1 MFSRR
6 FNGVNDYSHDTPL
19 EIMNEIEWSRVQDR
33 MISIIY
39 PAVAERVAMQKNLL
53 KHRMDKRQRAV
64 NFKKGDIVMLKR
76 HERVM
81 NQPIG
86 TFEAQYVGPYM
97 IESKN
102 RMGAITLVTPQ
113 GTPLPRLV
121 RPNQLKFVSHF
132 NPEFKENVWEV
143 DKIVDH
149 RGEGDN
155 REYKVHWKGYSSD
168 ENTWEPVSN
177 LFDAECINK
186 YLETLPPPQSARRFQ
201 R

>member
-1 MFSRR
+1 
-6 FNGVNDYSHDTPL
+6 
-19 EIMNEIEWSRVQDR
+19 
-33 MISIIY
+33 
-39 PAVAERVAMQKNLL
+39 
-53 KHRMDKRQRAV
+53 
-64 NFKKGDIVMLKR
+64 MLKR
-76 HERVM
+76 HEKVM

-143 DKIVDH
+143 DRIVNH

-155 REYKVHWKGYSSD
+155 REYKVHWKGYSCD
-168 ENTWEPVSN
+168 EDTWEPVSN
-177 LFDAECINK
+177 LFDAEWSINK
-186 YLETLPPPQSARRFQ
+186 YLETLPPPQSARRNTNSSTHSIAG
-201 R
+201 REGT